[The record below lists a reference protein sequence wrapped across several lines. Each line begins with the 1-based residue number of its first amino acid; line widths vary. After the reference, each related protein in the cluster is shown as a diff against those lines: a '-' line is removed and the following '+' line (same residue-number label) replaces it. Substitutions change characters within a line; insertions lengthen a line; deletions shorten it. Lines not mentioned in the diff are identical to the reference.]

1 MAFMKKMDSSLIIF
15 TNSDM
20 EAKNIYEDLI
30 FYTNDV
36 YYFPT
41 KEVVFNNVDAIS
53 GDLRWARLK
62 VLKELLNDKRR

>member
-1 MAFMKKMDSSLIIF
+1 
-15 TNSDM
+15 M
-20 EAKNIYEDLI
+20 EAARTYTKILI

-41 KEVVFNNVDAIS
+41 KEVVFYNGSDAIS

-62 VLKELLNDKRR
+62 VLKELFKMIKKDNSNPQLIL